1 MRLHDTVVV
10 LISNA
15 GGALNGDF
23 KQVSE
28 TDFNWLKKIKFD
40 APVNLMLMIT
50 VGFIVREKLS
60 DIFTQHIRLNLL
72 KLLTSEL

>member
-1 MRLHDTVVV
+1 MRLHDTVVM

-15 GGALNGDF
+15 GVALSGDF
-23 KQVSE
+23 EQVSE